1 MDMINADQGNGK
13 NTVGDEFK
21 DRNVVLS
28 DYIQPN
34 DEADERE
41 EVVQCG
47 PNTLEA
53 SRSGRLRRKRNSSPG
68 VEAAPKRR
76 LPAGKKAI
84 VKASKVTRR
93 GRDAAFS
100 CDLCKSPFVTHPAR
114 RGSRPKTSTSSPSPR
129 YKTDPGTG
137 LTRTLCNACGLS
149 FEKPKHAPASVTPID
164 PAEWSRHEQEL
175 QAFSQSMVQLLGD
188 QDARRLCC
196 PVFANKPCLCLQSYI
211 KGAGLSFE
219 KPKHAPASVTPIDPA
234 EWSRHEQE
242 LQAFSQSM
250 VQLLG
255 DQDARR
261 LCCPVFAN
269 KPCLCLQSYIKGA
282 GDNMLEYRSRALRVL
297 SLLKEAKEL
306 GSQKCYDPRAE
317 PQDGKSKKQDWVTGS
332 ESPRSLQTV
341 LTNRKVLREELKLCE
356 RATQRILGYSINF
369 LHKRL
374 KTDPQ
379 GRERV
384 QRTKGKSA
392 LGLLKPILDLSKER
406 CCMDNCV
413 VIVEAST
420 SLNLRSQ
427 TTTVYSLAGDNAIGS
442 SADTGNDSI
451 LLSAFTGSTAV
462 TFHKSALQDPTMS
475 FTQTQSQ
482 VMAVASLPP
491 SLLVQAEPSL
501 CSPHSKTLLSD
512 LPQSLS
518 TLSTCSL
525 ISGDNQ
531 LIMQNEGEELE
542 KLPPGALVSLTPLQ
556 DPSPMLD
563 TTVPS
568 VPMLQAHSLGFSQ
581 LPSDSIPVTNQN
593 SGGAIA
599 EKPESDIIQRLSL
612 SKQQRHEDAVSNL
625 QQELI
630 LLSEDFEPMFMEA
643 GEALLDRL
651 SESDGEIQQVFQKI
665 ENDSDLERFTLEGL
679 HNLWDSIT
687 HISLER
693 RKWIKDLDETCISYE
708 SKRAA
713 RIGNILKA
721 YTGTLEKISYLMPS
735 DVYRFID
742 KESMMLNQALLANR
756 RAVGKLYVNLME
768 RDLKRELSER
778 RRWKERLQDWK
789 TIKRQAALVKFNN
802 FMSSIRNH
810 EPEAVQRELD
820 LMRKTQEL
828 MSERRMKILLSLSD
842 ISPPQCTKSMASE
855 WNSSLSAINEQID
868 AMHIDYMK
876 RIHSHYENLW
886 QDCLE
891 EVEKFKEEML
901 SNHVLSQKD
910 IQYIVNN
917 ELLQLVGSCQRQR
930 EGELEAMEKEFEV
943 LANTTRD
950 QNKALLKFA
959 RGAAKE
965 ASLDILMDK
974 LRQESTE
981 ETLKSAMEKTFSYLE
996 EIKTSL
1002 RKNIGM
1008 WLLMSGSLATL
1019 GVKLEKHKR
1028 RSTSAAI
1035 QDVLSRDK
1043 KRSTTTAVQSGS
1055 LPKRVN
1061 TQSPKKDASPVDQ
1074 KDDFQTTVF
1083 TTSSGNPYTLTCPED
1098 VMCEYPSQG
1107 KPPPYIETVVL
1118 TSSLL
1123 SDLIRRTRQEFFEHM
1138 EHWFD
1143 KAMSNSMNIVAAKK
1157 DELKSELELRYHLH
1171 QPRAQRIE
1179 MDIHNV
1185 RAAELVLH
1193 RERVDRHC
1201 TGVIEGLNNVKS
1213 EFVTLRAEQKKLT
1226 EGFRKY
1232 IYDMEDVFVNAT
1244 KSEWLASLCDSLH
1257 TDLDKHMGIIRAS
1270 LRQFREK
1277 QETTLGKLRDSNAEF
1292 IKSVRLFS
1300 EGGNFTPD
1308 EFEVFRKRLDK
1319 ISGRIDNTEEFVM
1332 LELEGMESKC
1342 LGQATEVV
1350 HKFEDKFHNLTVDL
1364 NFIEKIQRF
1373 LINTQVK
1380 MKLEVT
1386 KSNYQAESLSSYLE
1400 QFQKKIDACAKPR
1413 VDKET
1418 VTPDELYSFT
1428 QMIMEEFKKR
1438 STYLDC
1444 LLDLP
1449 SASSVPEIPLQGP
1462 FAAATRSE
1470 RQESKVGSQSCDSLL
1485 QPSRMG
1491 KPATEDAALGVIHS
1505 ILQTQKSKVY
1515 LELEKAPEASG
1526 VQLSSPHSPSTTV
1539 LGNKKSHTSSINL
1552 KTDILLRKAS
1562 SAGHFKGI
1570 VWGILWESNDAL
1582 LLVAE
1587 EFYKKKEKRTIT
1599 RPEYIQ
1605 ETFENSAEMLNQK
1618 LLSYHSQAEEYHNV
1632 CLQDFREQL
1641 KQFEQQLY
1649 HVPPLLIAELTK
1661 KHLDQLAE
1669 TTTQIHHSLH
1679 ERLQESINRQ
1689 TEHWDSLRP
1698 TLGHPGNLNQL
1709 ESLCNLEQER
1719 LTEHLTAIDISKK
1732 NLQEFYKKKE
1742 KRTITR
1748 PEYIQETFENSAEML
1763 NQKLLS
1769 YHSQAEEYH
1778 NVCLQD
1784 FREQLKQFEQQLYHV
1799 PPLLIAELT
1808 KKHLDQLAETT
1819 TQIHHSLHER
1829 LQESIN
1835 RQTEHWESL
1844 RPTLGHPGN
1853 LNQLES
1859 LCNLEQ
1865 ERLTEHLTAVDI
1877 SKKNLQDCV
1886 IKHGEDFVTALASL
1900 TENMLLK
1907 LDDFLTVD
1915 DIQTGTVEVTK
1926 AKTTTLI
1933 RRKKAGLPLEDRVY
1947 IPLTQR
1953 GSRTWP
1959 GILYCESRAKINDE
1973 KLTRET
1979 ASIKTA
1985 KTTLGHVS
1993 AMEARDS
2000 AYQKYQREY
2009 EKELARTE
2017 DEPEAQRISATHQE
2031 TRWKES
2037 VLKIKQLYS

>member
-1 MDMINADQGNGK
+1 MGDVHVVRSGK
-13 NTVGDEFK
+13 VYKQLFDAEVQLVKALGEARSKSFPYGVSLDSGKIPLVRDLDTAAGGILSQRQRQWVQEMPNNTSTE
-21 DRNVVLS
+21 NPVLH
-28 DYIQPN
+28 
-34 DEADERE
+34 RE
-41 EVVQCG
+41 EV
-47 PNTLEA
+47 LSA
-53 SRSGRLRRKRNSSPG
+53 LRRAKES
-68 VEAAPKRR
+68 EDMLAAREVR
-76 LPAGKKAI
+76 
-84 VKASKVTRR
+84 
-93 GRDAAFS
+93 
-100 CDLCKSPFVTHPAR
+100 
-114 RGSRPKTSTSSPSPR
+114 
-129 YKTDPGTG
+129 
-137 LTRTLCNACGLS
+137 GLS
-149 FEKPKHAPASVTPID
+149 D
-164 PAEWSRHEQEL
+164 P
-175 QAFSQSMVQLLGD
+175 
-188 QDARRLCC
+188 
-196 PVFANKPCLCLQSYI
+196 
-211 KGAGLSFE
+211 
-219 KPKHAPASVTPIDPA
+219 
-234 EWSRHEQE
+234 
-242 LQAFSQSM
+242 
-250 VQLLG
+250 
-255 DQDARR
+255 
-261 LCCPVFAN
+261 
-269 KPCLCLQSYIKGA
+269 
-282 GDNMLEYRSRALRVL
+282 
-297 SLLKEAKEL
+297 
-306 GSQKCYDPRAE
+306 
-317 PQDGKSKKQDWVTGS
+317 
-332 ESPRSLQTV
+332 
-341 LTNRKVLREELKLCE
+341 
-356 RATQRILGYSINF
+356 
-369 LHKRL
+369 
-374 KTDPQ
+374 
-379 GRERV
+379 
-384 QRTKGKSA
+384 
-392 LGLLKPILDLSKER
+392 
-406 CCMDNCV
+406 V
-413 VIVEAST
+413 V
-420 SLNLRSQ
+420 
-427 TTTVYSLAGDNAIGS
+427 
-442 SADTGNDSI
+442 
-451 LLSAFTGSTAV
+451 
-462 TFHKSALQDPTMS
+462 
-475 FTQTQSQ
+475 
-482 VMAVASLPP
+482 
-491 SLLVQAEPSL
+491 
-501 CSPHSKTLLSD
+501 
-512 LPQSLS
+512 
-518 TLSTCSL
+518 
-525 ISGDNQ
+525 
-531 LIMQNEGEELE
+531 
-542 KLPPGALVSLTPLQ
+542 
-556 DPSPMLD
+556 
-563 TTVPS
+563 
-568 VPMLQAHSLGFSQ
+568 
-581 LPSDSIPVTNQN
+581 
-593 SGGAIA
+593 A

-917 ELLQLVGSCQRQR
+917 ELLQLVGSCQRQQ
-930 EGELEAMEKEFEV
+930 EEELEAMEKEFEV

-959 RGAAKE
+959 RGAADLWELHSAGLARKEHLFQNKLDEIRVSHDQENQAKE

-996 EIKTSL
+996 EIKTSYL
-1002 RKNIGM
+1002 HFHQKQVDAVESYPAM
-1008 WLLMSGSLATL
+1008 VKEELLEYCTAVSGYFNVREIFKQEEESILTSSSTSENL

-1061 TQSPKKDASPVDQ
+1061 TPSPKKDASLADQ
-1074 KDDFQTTVF
+1074 KKRKMESEISSKDDFQTTVF
-1083 TTSSGNPYTLTCPED
+1083 TTSSGNSYTLTCPED

-1107 KPPPYIETVVL
+1107 KPPPYVETVVL

-1232 IYDMEDVFVNAT
+1232 IYDMEDIFVNAT

-1277 QETTLGKLRDSNAEF
+1277 QETTLGRLRDSNAEF

-1413 VDKET
+1413 VDKE
-1418 VTPDELYSFT
+1418 VSL
-1428 QMIMEEFKKR
+1428 
-1438 STYLDC
+1438 TYL
-1444 LLDLP
+1444 
-1449 SASSVPEIPLQGP
+1449 VVKG
-1462 FAAATRSE
+1462 F
-1470 RQESKVGSQSCDSLL
+1470 
-1485 QPSRMG
+1485 
-1491 KPATEDAALGVIHS
+1491 HW
-1505 ILQTQKSKVY
+1505 
-1515 LELEKAPEASG
+1515 
-1526 VQLSSPHSPSTTV
+1526 QLAFTD
-1539 LGNKKSHTSSINL
+1539 NHTSSQN
-1552 KTDILLRKAS
+1552 
-1562 SAGHFKGI
+1562 
-1570 VWGILWESNDAL
+1570 
-1582 LLVAE
+1582 
-1587 EFYKKKEKRTIT
+1587 
-1599 RPEYIQ
+1599 
-1605 ETFENSAEMLNQK
+1605 
-1618 LLSYHSQAEEYHNV
+1618 
-1632 CLQDFREQL
+1632 
-1641 KQFEQQLY
+1641 
-1649 HVPPLLIAELTK
+1649 
-1661 KHLDQLAE
+1661 
-1669 TTTQIHHSLH
+1669 
-1679 ERLQESINRQ
+1679 
-1689 TEHWDSLRP
+1689 
-1698 TLGHPGNLNQL
+1698 
-1709 ESLCNLEQER
+1709 
-1719 LTEHLTAIDISKK
+1719 
-1732 NLQEFYKKKE
+1732 
-1742 KRTITR
+1742 
-1748 PEYIQETFENSAEML
+1748 
-1763 NQKLLS
+1763 
-1769 YHSQAEEYH
+1769 
-1778 NVCLQD
+1778 
-1784 FREQLKQFEQQLYHV
+1784 
-1799 PPLLIAELT
+1799 
-1808 KKHLDQLAETT
+1808 
-1819 TQIHHSLHER
+1819 
-1829 LQESIN
+1829 
-1835 RQTEHWESL
+1835 
-1844 RPTLGHPGN
+1844 
-1853 LNQLES
+1853 
-1859 LCNLEQ
+1859 
-1865 ERLTEHLTAVDI
+1865 
-1877 SKKNLQDCV
+1877 
-1886 IKHGEDFVTALASL
+1886 
-1900 TENMLLK
+1900 
-1907 LDDFLTVD
+1907 
-1915 DIQTGTVEVTK
+1915 
-1926 AKTTTLI
+1926 
-1933 RRKKAGLPLEDRVY
+1933 
-1947 IPLTQR
+1947 
-1953 GSRTWP
+1953 
-1959 GILYCESRAKINDE
+1959 
-1973 KLTRET
+1973 
-1979 ASIKTA
+1979 
-1985 KTTLGHVS
+1985 
-1993 AMEARDS
+1993 
-2000 AYQKYQREY
+2000 
-2009 EKELARTE
+2009 
-2017 DEPEAQRISATHQE
+2017 
-2031 TRWKES
+2031 
-2037 VLKIKQLYS
+2037 

>member
-1 MDMINADQGNGK
+1 MTNRDSCSLSDLEDEECWNSLEKYRVLLIRTIEPSRIIPYLRQCKVLSTDDEEQIFSDPSLVIRKRRVGVLLDILQRTGSKGYVAFLESIELDYPELYRKITGKEPARAFSMLIDTVGESGLTQFLMSEVTKLQKAVQEEKRRSQELSCSLAAHEDTIKQLQVKDSELRKQQERVRKMKEERNAFSNEAKKLKDENYGLLRELAKQSEEK
-13 NTVGDEFK
+13 NTVLMKNRD
-21 DRNVVLS
+21 L
-28 DYIQPN
+28 QL
-34 DEADERE
+34 
-41 EVVQCG
+41 EVQ
-47 PNTLEA
+47 L
-53 SRSGRLRRKRNSSPG
+53 
-68 VEAAPKRR
+68 
-76 LPAGKKAI
+76 
-84 VKASKVTRR
+84 VKALGEARSKSYPYGVSLDSGKIPLVQDLDT
-93 GRDAAFS
+93 AAGGILS
-100 CDLCKSPFVTHPAR
+100 QRQRQWVQEMPNN
-114 RGSRPKTSTSSPSPR
+114 TSTENPVLHR
-129 YKTDPGTG
+129 
-137 LTRTLCNACGLS
+137 NA
-149 FEKPKHAPASVTPID
+149 
-164 PAEWSRHEQEL
+164 
-175 QAFSQSMVQLLGD
+175 
-188 QDARRLCC
+188 
-196 PVFANKPCLCLQSYI
+196 VF
-211 KGAGLSFE
+211 F
-219 KPKHAPASVTPIDPA
+219 
-234 EWSRHEQE
+234 
-242 LQAFSQSM
+242 F
-250 VQLLG
+250 
-255 DQDARR
+255 
-261 LCCPVFAN
+261 
-269 KPCLCLQSYIKGA
+269 
-282 GDNMLEYRSRALRVL
+282 
-297 SLLKEAKEL
+297 
-306 GSQKCYDPRAE
+306 
-317 PQDGKSKKQDWVTGS
+317 
-332 ESPRSLQTV
+332 
-341 LTNRKVLREELKLCE
+341 
-356 RATQRILGYSINF
+356 
-369 LHKRL
+369 
-374 KTDPQ
+374 
-379 GRERV
+379 
-384 QRTKGKSA
+384 
-392 LGLLKPILDLSKER
+392 
-406 CCMDNCV
+406 
-413 VIVEAST
+413 
-420 SLNLRSQ
+420 
-427 TTTVYSLAGDNAIGS
+427 
-442 SADTGNDSI
+442 
-451 LLSAFTGSTAV
+451 
-462 TFHKSALQDPTMS
+462 
-475 FTQTQSQ
+475 
-482 VMAVASLPP
+482 
-491 SLLVQAEPSL
+491 
-501 CSPHSKTLLSD
+501 
-512 LPQSLS
+512 
-518 TLSTCSL
+518 
-525 ISGDNQ
+525 
-531 LIMQNEGEELE
+531 
-542 KLPPGALVSLTPLQ
+542 
-556 DPSPMLD
+556 
-563 TTVPS
+563 
-568 VPMLQAHSLGFSQ
+568 
-581 LPSDSIPVTNQN
+581 
-593 SGGAIA
+593 
-599 EKPESDIIQRLSL
+599 
-612 SKQQRHEDAVSNL
+612 
-625 QQELI
+625 
-630 LLSEDFEPMFMEA
+630 A

-721 YTGTLEKISYLMPS
+721 YTVTLEKISYLMPS

-802 FMSSIRNH
+802 FMSNIQNH

-842 ISPPQCTKSMASE
+842 IAPPQCTKSMASE

-868 AMHIDYMK
+868 AMHTDYMK

-891 EVEKFKEEML
+891 EVEKFKEDML

-930 EGELEAMEKEFEV
+930 EEELEAVEKEFEV

-959 RGAAKE
+959 RGAADLWELHSAGLVRKEHLFQNKLDEIRVSHDQENQAKE

-996 EIKTSL
+996 EIKTSYL
-1002 RKNIGM
+1002 HFHQKQVDVVESYPAM
-1008 WLLMSGSLATL
+1008 VKEELL
-1019 GVKLEKHKR
+1019 EYC
-1028 RSTSAAI
+1028 
-1035 QDVLSRDK
+1035 
-1043 KRSTTTAVQSGS
+1043 TAVSGYFNVREIFKQEEES
-1055 LPKRVN
+1055 
-1061 TQSPKKDASPVDQ
+1061 
-1074 KDDFQTTVF
+1074 
-1083 TTSSGNPYTLTCPED
+1083 
-1098 VMCEYPSQG
+1098 
-1107 KPPPYIETVVL
+1107 IL
-1118 TSSLL
+1118 TSS
-1123 SDLIRRTRQEFFEHM
+1123 ST
-1138 EHWFD
+1138 
-1143 KAMSNSMNIVAAKK
+1143 
-1157 DELKSELELRYHLH
+1157 SENL
-1171 QPRAQRIE
+1171 
-1179 MDIHNV
+1179 
-1185 RAAELVLH
+1185 AELVLH

-1292 IKSVRLFS
+1292 IKSEEIRLFS

-1342 LGQATEVV
+1342 LGQ
-1350 HKFEDKFHNLTVDL
+1350 
-1364 NFIEKIQRF
+1364 
-1373 LINTQVK
+1373 
-1380 MKLEVT
+1380 VT

-1400 QFQKKIDACAKPR
+1400 QFRKKIDACAKPS

-1449 SASSVPEIPLQGP
+1449 SASCVPEIPLQGP

-1470 RQESKVGSQSCDSLL
+1470 RQESKVGSQSCNNLL

-1491 KPATEDAALGVIHS
+1491 KPATKDAALGVIHS

-1526 VQLSSPHSPSTTV
+1526 VQLSSLHSPSTTV
-1539 LGNKKSHTSSINL
+1539 LGDKKSHTSSINL

-1679 ERLQESINRQ
+1679 ERLQEGINRQ
-1689 TEHWDSLRP
+1689 EI
-1698 TLGHPGNLNQL
+1698 LNQL

-1719 LTEHLTAIDISKK
+1719 LTEHLTAI
-1732 NLQEFYKKKE
+1732 
-1742 KRTITR
+1742 
-1748 PEYIQETFENSAEML
+1748 
-1763 NQKLLS
+1763 
-1769 YHSQAEEYH
+1769 
-1778 NVCLQD
+1778 
-1784 FREQLKQFEQQLYHV
+1784 
-1799 PPLLIAELT
+1799 
-1808 KKHLDQLAETT
+1808 
-1819 TQIHHSLHER
+1819 
-1829 LQESIN
+1829 
-1835 RQTEHWESL
+1835 
-1844 RPTLGHPGN
+1844 
-1853 LNQLES
+1853 
-1859 LCNLEQ
+1859 
-1865 ERLTEHLTAVDI
+1865 DI

-1915 DIQTGTVEVTK
+1915 DIQTGTAEVTK

-1959 GILYCESRAKINDE
+1959 GILYYESRTKINDE

-2017 DEPEAQRISATHQE
+2017 EEPEAQRISATHQETRTWPGILYYESRTKINDEKLTRETASIKTAKTTLGHVSAMEARDSAYQKYQREYEKELARTEEEPEAQRISATHQE

>member
-1 MDMINADQGNGK
+1 MGDVHVVRSGK
-13 NTVGDEFK
+13 VYRQLFDAEVQLVKALGEARSKSYPYGVSLDSGKIPLVRDLDTAAGGILSQRQRQWVQEMPNNTSTE
-21 DRNVVLS
+21 NPVLH
-28 DYIQPN
+28 
-34 DEADERE
+34 RE
-41 EVVQCG
+41 EV
-47 PNTLEA
+47 LSA
-53 SRSGRLRRKRNSSPG
+53 LRRAKESED
-68 VEAAPKRR
+68 VLAAREVR
-76 LPAGKKAI
+76 
-84 VKASKVTRR
+84 
-93 GRDAAFS
+93 
-100 CDLCKSPFVTHPAR
+100 
-114 RGSRPKTSTSSPSPR
+114 
-129 YKTDPGTG
+129 
-137 LTRTLCNACGLS
+137 GLS
-149 FEKPKHAPASVTPID
+149 D
-164 PAEWSRHEQEL
+164 P
-175 QAFSQSMVQLLGD
+175 
-188 QDARRLCC
+188 
-196 PVFANKPCLCLQSYI
+196 
-211 KGAGLSFE
+211 
-219 KPKHAPASVTPIDPA
+219 
-234 EWSRHEQE
+234 
-242 LQAFSQSM
+242 
-250 VQLLG
+250 
-255 DQDARR
+255 
-261 LCCPVFAN
+261 
-269 KPCLCLQSYIKGA
+269 
-282 GDNMLEYRSRALRVL
+282 
-297 SLLKEAKEL
+297 
-306 GSQKCYDPRAE
+306 
-317 PQDGKSKKQDWVTGS
+317 
-332 ESPRSLQTV
+332 
-341 LTNRKVLREELKLCE
+341 
-356 RATQRILGYSINF
+356 
-369 LHKRL
+369 
-374 KTDPQ
+374 
-379 GRERV
+379 
-384 QRTKGKSA
+384 
-392 LGLLKPILDLSKER
+392 
-406 CCMDNCV
+406 V
-413 VIVEAST
+413 V
-420 SLNLRSQ
+420 
-427 TTTVYSLAGDNAIGS
+427 
-442 SADTGNDSI
+442 
-451 LLSAFTGSTAV
+451 
-462 TFHKSALQDPTMS
+462 
-475 FTQTQSQ
+475 
-482 VMAVASLPP
+482 
-491 SLLVQAEPSL
+491 
-501 CSPHSKTLLSD
+501 
-512 LPQSLS
+512 
-518 TLSTCSL
+518 
-525 ISGDNQ
+525 
-531 LIMQNEGEELE
+531 
-542 KLPPGALVSLTPLQ
+542 
-556 DPSPMLD
+556 
-563 TTVPS
+563 
-568 VPMLQAHSLGFSQ
+568 
-581 LPSDSIPVTNQN
+581 
-593 SGGAIA
+593 A

-930 EGELEAMEKEFEV
+930 EEELEAMEKEFEV

-959 RGAAKE
+959 RGAADLWELHSAGLARKEHLFQNKLDEIRFSHDQENQAKE

-996 EIKTSL
+996 EIKTSYL
-1002 RKNIGM
+1002 HFHQKQVDVVESYPAM
-1008 WLLMSGSLATL
+1008 VKEELLEYCTAVSGYFNVREIFKQEEESILTSSSTSENL

-1061 TQSPKKDASPVDQ
+1061 TPSPKKDASLTDQ
-1074 KDDFQTTVF
+1074 KKRKTESEISSKDDFQTTVF
-1083 TTSSGNPYTLTCPED
+1083 TTSSGNSYTLTCPED

-1107 KPPPYIETVVL
+1107 KPPPYVETVVL

-1470 RQESKVGSQSCDSLL
+1470 RQESKVGSQSCDGLL

-1539 LGNKKSHTSSINL
+1539 LGDKKSHTSSINL

-1562 SAGHFKGI
+1562 SAGVKRFSKPTRFDKRFQVFGSKPEEEQLHFKGI

-1669 TTTQIHHSLH
+1669 TTAQIHHSLH

-1719 LTEHLTAIDISKK
+1719 LTEHLTAI
-1732 NLQEFYKKKE
+1732 
-1742 KRTITR
+1742 
-1748 PEYIQETFENSAEML
+1748 
-1763 NQKLLS
+1763 
-1769 YHSQAEEYH
+1769 
-1778 NVCLQD
+1778 
-1784 FREQLKQFEQQLYHV
+1784 
-1799 PPLLIAELT
+1799 
-1808 KKHLDQLAETT
+1808 
-1819 TQIHHSLHER
+1819 
-1829 LQESIN
+1829 
-1835 RQTEHWESL
+1835 
-1844 RPTLGHPGN
+1844 
-1853 LNQLES
+1853 
-1859 LCNLEQ
+1859 
-1865 ERLTEHLTAVDI
+1865 DI

-1959 GILYCESRAKINDE
+1959 GILYYEPRVKINDE

-2017 DEPEAQRISATHQE
+2017 EEPEAQRISATHQE